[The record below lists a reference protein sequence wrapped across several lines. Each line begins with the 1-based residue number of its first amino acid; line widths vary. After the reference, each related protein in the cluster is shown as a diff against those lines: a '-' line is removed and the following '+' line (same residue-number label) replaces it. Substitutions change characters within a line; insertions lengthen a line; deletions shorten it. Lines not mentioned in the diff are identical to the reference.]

1 MDAKEIRKIAVVGAG
16 LMGHGIAQEFAY
28 AGYEVSMHDISAER
42 LNAALANIRRNLN
55 MLADAGIA
63 EADDVERVTGVVH
76 ASTSLE
82 EVVADADIVIEAVP
96 ENLDVKHR
104 TYRRLEELCP
114 ERTIFASNSSTFMP
128 SQMAVATKRPDR
140 MIVTHYFNPPY
151 LVPLVEVVRGPET
164 SDETFDTIFGLM
176 LKVGKKPVAVQKEL
190 PGFIGNRLQ
199 IALLRECLS
208 LVEKGFATPE
218 DIDTVVRY
226 GFGRRLSAAGP
237 FAIFD
242 IAGWDTLMAVGD
254 QLIGNLDASETVPGI
269 VKEMVDRGDFGVKTG
284 KGFYDW
290 TPETGEALRQRIAG
304 ALLSI
309 EKWSR
314 TVS

>member
-1 MDAKEIRKIAVVGAG
+1 M
-16 LMGHGIAQEFAY
+16 
-28 AGYEVSMHDISAER
+28 
-42 LNAALANIRRNLN
+42 AA
-55 MLADAGIA
+55 
-63 EADDVERVTGVVH
+63 
-76 ASTSLE
+76 
-82 EVVADADIVIEAVP
+82 
-96 ENLDVKHR
+96 
-104 TYRRLEELCP
+104 
-114 ERTIFASNSSTFMP
+114 
-128 SQMAVATKRPDR
+128 ATNRPDR

-164 SDETFDTIFGLM
+164 SDDTFEAIFELM
-176 LKVGKKPVAVQKEL
+176 LKVGKKPVAVEKEL

-208 LVEKGFATPE
+208 LVEKGYATPE

-242 IAGWDTLMAVGD
+242 IGGWDTLSAVGD
-254 QLIGNLDASETVPGI
+254 QLISDLDASDTVPGI
-269 VKEMVDRGDFGVKTG
+269 VKEMVDRGDLGVKTG

-290 TPETGEALRQRIAG
+290 TPESGEVLRQRIAG

-314 TVS
+314 TAP